1 MKKVAILGASGSIGK
16 NTLEVVKDLTDD
28 LKVVCLSVHQNTKFL
43 YEQAIKFLPEV
54 VVITDSSQNDNN
66 INKLETEGIK
76 VFWGS
81 EGLVEALSSI
91 DYDILVNALVGAAG
105 LLPTLSSIEKGKT
118 VAIANKESLVMAGEH
133 ITTKVKEFNANLLP
147 IDSEHSAIFQC
158 LVGENIKDVQ
168 RVIITGSGGPFLNR
182 EKNQFKN
189 ITVDEALAH
198 PNWEMGKKITI
209 DSATLMNKGL
219 EIIEAHW
226 LFDLPLEKIDLV
238 IHPQS
243 IIHSMVEFVD
253 GSIKAQLGWPDMKLP
268 IQYALT
274 YPTRRNLNSKKID
287 LTEME
292 NLTFYRPDYNKFP
305 ALQLAVDAIKLGGTS
320 TAVLNASNEEA
331 VFKFLNRKIPFNS
344 IPKLI
349 EQTLSEH
356 QVKKLPTIDDIIMS
370 DQWARNIVEELI
382 KKRKV
387 AIL

>member
-133 ITTKVKEFNANLLP
+133 ITTKVKEFNAKLLP